1 MRVRFIHPHR
11 GRRRGAAVLEFA
23 FVAPLLFMVT
33 MGLIE
38 FGRTMMVQQILTN
51 ASREGARIGVV
62 GDATTDDIIDMIEE
76 YTADAFLSGVDVTV
90 TPDPPS
96 SAEFGEPVTVDV
108 SVLFDQVS
116 WLPAP
121 WFLSGATLRATTS
134 MRRESL

>member
-1 MRVRFIHPHR
+1 LSSS
-11 GRRRGAAVLEFA
+11 RRRGAAVLEFA
-23 FVAPLLFMVT
+23 VVAPLLFMMT

-62 GDATTDDIIDMIEE
+62 GDATTGDIVNLVEE
-76 YTADAFLSGVDVTV
+76 YAADAFLDGVSVTV
-90 TPDPPS
+90 TPSPPS
-96 SAEFGEPVTVDV
+96 SAEFGEPVTVNV
-108 SVLFDQVS
+108 SVLFDEVS

-121 WFLSGATLRATTS
+121 WFLSGATLSATTS